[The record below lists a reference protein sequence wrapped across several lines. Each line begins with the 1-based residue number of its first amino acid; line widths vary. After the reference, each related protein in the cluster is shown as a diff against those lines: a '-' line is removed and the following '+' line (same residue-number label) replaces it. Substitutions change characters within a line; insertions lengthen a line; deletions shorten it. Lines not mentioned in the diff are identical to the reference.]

1 MAPANPPTMAA
12 PQVQKTMSSRLMTM
26 KFMQRAAATAAT
38 AATASPTDKSS
49 ISKTEDE
56 GPSKRRK
63 HSHASK
69 TSTPNAE
76 AEQALYDQKAIQAA
90 LEEEEKK
97 RQAAIEKRAAELGD
111 SHWVLPGAAVAPKAG
126 ARPVLNVVQV
136 GFAQIDYSGNAND
149 DDDAPAVVSTT
160 PRFRQFNIKKKKACL
175 FIGQQVCFH
184 TLTWL
189 CRMRRK
195 KTMTRVIRTVIAQAQ
210 TPTMTTTTTI
220 APRMKHPQTPT
231 SRRIEANNRVLTP
244 GDRNGQ
250 GQGPRSLTER
260 ARSAGRQR
268 SLRKAE
274 GRGKLIPTALPRY
287 LRVASPKAL
296 SGRVS
301 PGPATLVDKTVTEL
315 PTAPASR
322 GSSVMVQYPL
332 QLRPGVRLY
341 KSGRDAHKL
350 HDHGLL
356 LSGPERG
363 QMIGWVP
370 WGLWRTGKCVPMA
383 STPT

>member
-160 PRFRQFNIKKKKACL
+160 PRFRQFNIKKKKDEKKEDDDESDKDSDSSGSDSDDDDDDDDRSEDEASSDSNKQADR
-175 FIGQQVCFH
+175 GQQQGADPRGQKRARPGSTFSD
-184 TLTWL
+184 
-189 CRMRRK
+189 RKSEERRK
-195 KTMTRVIRTVIAQAQ
+195 AAQFAQ
-210 TPTMTTTTTI
+210 G
-220 APRMKHPQTPT
+220 
-231 SRRIEANNRVLTP
+231 RRKREVNPNR
-244 GDRNGQ
+244 
-250 GQGPRSLTER
+250 
-260 ARSAGRQR
+260 
-268 SLRKAE
+268 
-274 GRGKLIPTALPRY
+274 
-287 LRVASPKAL
+287 
-296 SGRVS
+296 
-301 PGPATLVDKTVTEL
+301 PATLSSGGQPQGSQRQGFTGACHTCGQNGHRAADCPRK
-315 PTAPASR
+315 SR
-322 GSSVMVQYPL
+322 
-332 QLRPGVRLY
+332 
-341 KSGRDAHKL
+341 K
-350 HDHGLL
+350 
-356 LSGPERG
+356 
-363 QMIGWVP
+363 
-370 WGLWRTGKCVPMA
+370 
-383 STPT
+383 